1 MEKISGL
8 AISATQQQ
16 LIAHMQHTAASASA
30 GEIIPANTGEN
41 IMVNRPGSVSF
52 SEVLNQAI
60 DNVNHLQHS
69 AGARQTAIDRGESDD
84 LTGAMIE
91 SQKASVAFTAM
102 MQVRNKLTNALDEVM
117 NTPL

>member
-16 LIAHMQHTAASASA
+16 LMTHMQQTAASASA
-30 GEIIPANTGEN
+30 GGISSASTGGD
-41 IMVNRPGSVSF
+41 IMMNGPDSASF
-52 SEVLNQAI
+52 GQVLNRAI
-60 DNVNHLQHS
+60 DNVNQLQHS

-102 MQVRNKLTNALDEVM
+102 MQVRNKLTSALDEVM